1 MVRRINGNYQ
11 PTPPSYTPDIATQ
24 VYTGYSWVIAGK
36 KIPYKSLL
44 ITEEIAEVLCGR
56 LFPLISNVV
65 ATSATA
71 QLWLAL
77 ARYLPVCENFGDTR

>member
-1 MVRRINGNYQ
+1 M
-11 PTPPSYTPDIATQ
+11 PPSYTPDIATR

-44 ITEEIAEVLCGR
+44 IAEEIAEVLCGR

-65 ATSATA
+65 AHLLILLSS
-71 QLWLAL
+71 
-77 ARYLPVCENFGDTR
+77 NISGDGQV

>member
-1 MVRRINGNYQ
+1 MVWRINGNYR
-11 PTPPSYTPDIATQ
+11 PTPPSYTPDIATR
-24 VYTGYSWVIAGK
+24 VYTRYSRVIASK

-65 ATSATA
+65 AHLLILLSS
-71 QLWLAL
+71 
-77 ARYLPVCENFGDTR
+77 NISGDGQVAIHVEHV